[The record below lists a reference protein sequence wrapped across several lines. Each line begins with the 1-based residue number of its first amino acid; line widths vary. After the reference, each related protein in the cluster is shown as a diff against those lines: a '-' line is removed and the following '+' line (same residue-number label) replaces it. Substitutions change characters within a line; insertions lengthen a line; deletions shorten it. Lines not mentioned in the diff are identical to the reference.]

1 METGN
6 RLLMWL
12 LFGVIIGSVAAAF
25 ILEYQAKQGA
35 IAFIGLAST
44 ALGVLSPSPFQPR
57 HTPTP
62 AQDINTAGGDATITQ
77 TPPIPT
83 EGQGG

>member
-12 LFGVIIGSVAAAF
+12 LFGVILLSVLAAF
-25 ILEYQAKQGA
+25 LLEYQAKQGA

-44 ALGVLSPSPFQPR
+44 ALGVLSPSPFQQRRATDPTSNVEAPR
-57 HTPTP
+57 AETVTV
-62 AQDINTAGGDATITQ
+62 N
-77 TPPIPT
+77 
-83 EGQGG
+83 QGRGAEEKP